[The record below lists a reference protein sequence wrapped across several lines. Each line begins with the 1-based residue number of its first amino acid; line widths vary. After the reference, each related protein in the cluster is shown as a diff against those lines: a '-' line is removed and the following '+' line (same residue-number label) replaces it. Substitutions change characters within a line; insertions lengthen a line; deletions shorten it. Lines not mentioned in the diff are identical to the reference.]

1 MFCFV
6 HVRKNVCKGNFCM
19 YKLGINVSSTSVNPV
34 TEPKGNVIAFR
45 ASEPMQKKESVDTF
59 VKDYEKAKKQA
70 ENDKKFQKWATV
82 ISLGLTTVLVGLFAH
97 SFGLFG
103 KKVQKAIAKDVSKE
117 KSFKELC
124 LSENMQ
130 KQFNDVKLF
139 IENQDL
145 FKELGEDQIPGIL
158 FYGEPGGG
166 KNAYIYALTKY
177 LQEKFPGSKLFE
189 ANVLKF
195 NDKFFGESENN
206 ILKFME
212 NVVKEAKKN
221 PNEKVVLFLDEF
233 DAIARKDGGS
243 NAAHTEKLQDAFKM
257 GFNEVLK
264 TPNIIITAATNKASK
279 EEAVTTLLD
288 EAIVNRFAKKIFV
301 PLPTSE
307 QHSLNFVEQFKK
319 LPEKY
324 VSKELLDPNNPTM
337 KKLCDYIAQDGHHM
351 SFRDDQSIMSAV
363 KTIFIK
369 DKAKSSQITM
379 EHFKEAVLDKA
390 DQLNWP
396 PSEIDAFKK
405 LLAL

>member
-1 MFCFV
+1 MNEGLNVVNFATPRAAVNLKNQNNVVSFKAVPNPKNQNDEADSFV
-6 HVRKNVCKGNFCM
+6 KEYEK
-19 YKLGINVSSTSVNPV
+19 
-34 TEPKGNVIAFR
+34 
-45 ASEPMQKKESVDTF
+45 QKKRSQR
-59 VKDYEKAKKQA
+59 EK
-70 ENDKKFQKWATV
+70 NL
-82 ISLGLTTVLVGLFAH
+82 SLGLSVFMAAAFAVIAGISVH
-97 SFGLFG
+97 QAGWFG
-103 KKVQKAIAKDVSKE
+103 KKVQKAVAKDVSKE
-117 KSFKELC
+117 KSFADLALSKEMK
-124 LSENMQ
+124 SE
-130 KQFNDVKLF
+130 FEDVKCF
-139 IENQDL
+139 IENEDL

-195 NDKFFGESENN
+195 NDKYFGESENN

-221 PNEKVVLFLDEF
+221 PKQKIVLFLDEF
-233 DAIARKDGGS
+233 DAIARKDVGS
-243 NAAHTEKLQDAFKM
+243 NAAHSEKLQDAFKT

-301 PLPTSE
+301 PLPTSA
-307 QHSLNFVEQFKK
+307 QHGQNFTEKFKK
-319 LPEKY
+319 LPKKY
-324 VSKELLDPNNPTM
+324 VSDELLDPNNPTM

-351 SFRDDQSIMSAV
+351 SFRDDASIMSKV
-363 KTIFIK
+363 ISIFVK
-369 DKAKSSQITM
+369 DKKNSEKITM

-390 DQLNWP
+390 NQLNWP
-396 PSEIDAFKK
+396 PEEIEAFR
-405 LLAL
+405 AAIA